1 MNPDPLIGQSI
12 RHYTILRQLGSGGMG
27 VVYEA
32 QDGQLDRHIALK
44 FLPPDMARDSQ
55 VLERFQR
62 EARAA
67 SSLNHPNICTIHTI
81 EQHELQHFIV
91 MELLVG
97 QTLAERL
104 RGQPMDVATI
114 LPLAIQMA
122 DALESAH
129 AKGIVHRDI
138 KPANLFLTDRGGLKI
153 LDFGLAKIT
162 QGQTTQA
169 ADGGKTLAA
178 TDELTS
184 PGSAVGTISYMSPEQ
199 ARGQL
204 VDARTDL
211 FSTGTVLYQMAT
223 GGLPFPGDTSAVIFD
238 AILNREPQPAAE
250 VNPALPLEF
259 VRILEKC
266 LEKDRTLRCQTA
278 TDLKTDLNRLKRN
291 LESDRNRTK
300 AKIDSDSGSHKQQ
313 RKSVAVLYFENLGG
327 SKEDEYLRDGITEDI
342 ITELSKIRGLNVFSR
357 PTVLAFRDQ
366 PLTPL
371 QVGQKLGAAC
381 VLTGTLRRSGARLRI
396 SAQLVDAQTDFPL
409 WSERFDREMKDV
421 FEVQDEMARKI
432 AEALRVT
439 LSPEEL
445 EAMAV
450 KPTENLQAYD
460 LYLRG
465 KSYARRQ
472 TRQDLEF
479 ALQMFENGVAIDP
492 SFALAYAASANACA
506 MLYYY
511 SRDQR
516 WLERA
521 REASGKAVALR
532 WDLPEVQVSQ
542 AWVLYAAALYDEAV
556 RMVKKAIERKR
567 DCEGAYYLLCR
578 ALFAAGRYQ
587 EVLDLAEAAIEA
599 SGEDY
604 NVYVPITNSL
614 GALGKAEGARNMS
627 HRLIAALENHLKQ
640 VPEDARAR
648 ILLGGEYAH
657 MARTDDALR
666 ELNMAVTLR
675 ANEALI
681 LYNAACLYCTL
692 NRKAEALETLRKA
705 WGVGYRDSG
714 WARRDPDLQPIHDD
728 PEFNLRL
735 GEGAFHRRIC
745 GRIQRPPLE
754 PFITHL
760 KALGPSIL
768 SFVCFS
774 NWSHSMSSSAVDICP
789 PEPPPFSRRS
799 ESSAAH
805 SLHLHAARAQGR
817 LPQGRRDAA
826 RRAQAHRHGERAPD
840 RNRRPSAGL
849 CRLAARC
856 RKADRA
862 RLRPLR
868 RAAARSAGRMAF
880 AAL

>member
-12 RHYTILRQLGSGGMG
+12 LHYTILRQLGQGGMG

-32 QDGQLDRHIALK
+32 QDGQLDRHVALK
-44 FLPPDMARDSQ
+44 FLPPDLARDSQ
-55 VLERFQR
+55 LLERFQR

-67 SSLNHPNICTIHTI
+67 SSLNHPNICTIHAI
-81 EQHELQHFIV
+81 ERYELQHFIV

-104 RGQPMDVATI
+104 TGRAMDVETI

-129 AKGIVHRDI
+129 AKGVVHRDI
-138 KPANLFLTDRGGLKI
+138 KPANMFLTERGQLKI

-162 QGQTTQA
+162 LSQTTQA
-169 ADGGKTLAA
+169 ADGGRTQAA
-178 TDELTS
+178 GDELTS

-204 VDARTDL
+204 VDARTDI

-223 GGLPFPGDTSAVIFD
+223 GSLPFQGDTSAVIFD
-238 AILNREPQPAAE
+238 SILNRDPQPAAE
-250 VNPALPLEF
+250 VNPALPAEF

-266 LEKDRTLRCQTA
+266 IEKDRTMRCQTA
-278 TDLKTDLNRLKRN
+278 TELKTDLSRMKRN
-291 LESDRNRTK
+291 LESNKSRSK
-300 AKIDSDSGSHKQQ
+300 AKTDSDPGSPKQM
-313 RKSVAVLYFENLGG
+313 KSVAVLYFENLSGA
-327 SKEDEYLRDGITEDI
+327 KEDEYLRDGITEDV
-342 ITELSKIRGLNVFSR
+342 ITELSKIRGLNIFSR

-366 PLTPL
+366 SVTPQ
-371 QVGQKLGAAC
+371 QVGQKLGAAY

-396 SAQLVDAQTDFPL
+396 NAQLVDTHTDFPL

-445 EAMAV
+445 EALAV

-465 KSYARRQ
+465 KRYARRQ

-492 SFALAYAASANACA
+492 NFALAYAACANACA
-506 MLYYY
+506 MFYCNY
-511 SRDQR
+511 SRDQV
-516 WLERA
+516 WVERA

-532 WDLPEVQVSQ
+532 WELPEVQVSQ
-542 AWVLYAAALYDEAV
+542 AWVLYAAELHDEAV

-587 EVLDLAEAAIEA
+587 EVLDVAETAIEA

-604 NVYVPITNSL
+604 NVYVPIVNTM
-614 GALGKAEGARNMS
+614 GALGKTENVRNMIQ
-627 HRLIAALENHLKQ
+627 RRIGALENHLKQ

-648 ILLGGEYAH
+648 ILLGGDYARLE
-657 MARTDDALR
+657 RTDDALR
-666 ELNMAVTLR
+666 ELNLAVTLR
-675 ANEALI
+675 ANEASI
-681 LYNAACLYCTL
+681 LYNASCLYCVL
-692 NRKAEALETLRKA
+692 DRKAEALDALSKA
-705 WGVGYRDSG
+705 WAAGFRDSV
-714 WARRDPDLQPIHDD
+714 WARRDPDLLKLHGD
-728 PEFNLRL
+728 PEFDRL
-735 GEGAFHRRIC
+735 Y
-745 GRIQRPPLE
+745 
-754 PFITHL
+754 
-760 KALGPSIL
+760 
-768 SFVCFS
+768 
-774 NWSHSMSSSAVDICP
+774 
-789 PEPPPFSRRS
+789 PESV
-799 ESSAAH
+799 A
-805 SLHLHAARAQGR
+805 
-817 LPQGRRDAA
+817 
-826 RRAQAHRHGERAPD
+826 
-840 RNRRPSAGL
+840 
-849 CRLAARC
+849 
-856 RKADRA
+856 
-862 RLRPLR
+862 
-868 RAAARSAGRMAF
+868 
-880 AAL
+880 